1 MDYIRHIIIEMNDLT
16 ANQIVFIIL
25 IIIVLMIFF
34 VLNTIGQS
42 FMPGK
47 FLKNNAGN
55 YSSFKIIMIFLAV
68 IAGSAILYWAF
79 KPKTTIRASA
89 TRLKEE

>member
-1 MDYIRHIIIEMNDLT
+1 MDDLT
-16 ANQIVFIIL
+16 ANQIVFTIL

-34 VLNTIGQS
+34 ALNTIGQS
-42 FMPGK
+42 FMPTK

-55 YSSFKIIMIFLAV
+55 YSGFKIVMVFLA
-68 IAGSAILYWAF
+68 IGAIGAILYWAF
-79 KPKTTIRASA
+79 KPKITTRASA

>member
-1 MDYIRHIIIEMNDLT
+1 MNDLI

-25 IIIVLMIFF
+25 IIIVLMIMFA
-34 VLNTIGQS
+34 LNTISQS
-42 FMPGK
+42 FMPSK

-55 YSSFKIIMIFLAV
+55 YSGFKIIMFVLA
-68 IAGSAILYWAF
+68 IGALGAMLYWAF
-79 KPKTTIRASA
+79 KPKITMRASA